1 MDKFVLDTADVD
13 ERASIGVRTRIWHLA
28 QVREN
33 AVIGDDCIIGRGAY
47 IGPSVEIGDNVKIQN
62 YALIYDPA
70 KIGDGVFIGPSVILT
85 NDVYPR
91 AIDVDGQVKQSQDWS
106 PLGVEIGE
114 GASVGAR
121 TTILAGT
128 KIGPWALI
136 GAGSVVIRDVPSF
149 ALVVG
154 NPSRQIGWVGRAG
167 LKLEN
172 RGQYLICPSSE
183 EIYKEIDGQLVPI
196 NS

>member
-1 MDKFVLDTADVD
+1 MDRFVSDTADVD
-13 ERASIGVRTRIWHLA
+13 ERASIGERTRIWHLA
-28 QVREN
+28 QIREN
-33 AVIGDDCIIGRGAY
+33 AVVGNDCTIGRGAY
-47 IGPSVEIGDNVKIQN
+47 IGPSVKVGDNVKIQN

-91 AIDVDGQVKQSQDWS
+91 AIDAGGRIKQSQDWS

-121 TTILAGT
+121 TTILAGI
-128 KIGPWALI
+128 KVGPWALI
-136 GAGSVVIRDVPSF
+136 GAGSVVIRNVPSY

-154 NPSRQIGWVGRAG
+154 NPSRQIGWVGRSGKQLTQQGDQWICKASGERYVELEDG
-167 LKLEN
+167 LDVL
-172 RGQYLICPSSE
+172 
-183 EIYKEIDGQLVPI
+183 
-196 NS
+196 